1 LGLAFTPNGHLIT
14 SNGDAVNPS
23 ATPSQN
29 SEIVEFTKN
38 NTFVAEFSIDSALG
52 AAFGIAVAPF
62 PVLSA
67 RLAAVDDTRND
78 LTVFTL
84 STP

>member
-1 LGLAFTPNGHLIT
+1 MIT
-14 SNGDAVNPS
+14 ANGDAENPS

-29 SEIVEFTKN
+29 SEIVEFTKSGD
-38 NTFVAEFSIDSALG
+38 FVAEFSIDSALG
-52 AAFGIAVAPF
+52 AAFGIAVPRLPEDELAP
-62 PVLSA
+62 
-67 RLAAVDDTRND
+67 LAAVDDARND